1 MKTFLLFLTI
11 FVVFASYR
19 VYVVLNRPLPDNI
32 KQPNVVRILDELGR
46 IANNY
51 LKLCLMLNINPAS
64 QPIKSIVNNGFGFVM
79 NGVYSQNPDVQVTN
93 TRIANVPVKIIQPTK
108 LTRSL
113 PAIIYVHGGGWTWFS
128 TDTYSSYLENLS
140 NRTKMI
146 VIAIEYRKAPE
157 YPFPAGYSDCI
168 DVTWQILAGK
178 SGVNVDTNKVVIA
191 GDGSGGGI
199 AAAVARHFPN
209 KIMIQ
214 ILINPVLQ
222 MLDFQTP
229 SYQDNVDIIPG
240 ITSPERE
247 ALHWLLYIGQPIAFA
262 SKITENKHV
271 FPTTVQSHFNLI
283 DSAKHLPTYLK
294 ITNRTTIIPR
304 EHDFVVAMRLQT
316 YITNETLSPMMHKNL
331 QDIPK
336 AYVIT
341 SQYDVLRDEAVMYT
355 NRIHGDGNKVK
366 LKHYKNAFH
375 GFFLFSHESGIF
387 HLDEAETALQELV
400 DFLRYQVYGLS
411 KPLREAYTV

>member
-1 MKTFLLFLTI
+1 M
-11 FVVFASYR
+11 
-19 VYVVLNRPLPDNI
+19 
-32 KQPNVVRILDELGR
+32 
-46 IANNY
+46 
-51 LKLCLMLNINPAS
+51 
-64 QPIKSIVNNGFGFVM
+64 
-79 NGVYSQNPDVQVTN
+79 
-93 TRIANVPVKIIQPTK
+93 
-108 LTRSL
+108 
-113 PAIIYVHGGGWTWFS
+113 
-128 TDTYSSYLENLS
+128 
-140 NRTKMI
+140 
-146 VIAIEYRKAPE
+146 
-157 YPFPAGYSDCI
+157 
-168 DVTWQILAGK
+168 AGK

-262 SKITENKHV
+262 SKITENKHL
-271 FPTTVQSHFNLI
+271 FPATVQSHFNLI

-316 YITNETLSPMMHKNL
+316 YITNETLSPMMHKNM

-387 HLDEAETALQELV
+387 HLDEAKAALQELV